1 MATQDDRDRLS
12 LQGAAR
18 QGLVEASTWLLVFVC
33 VIVVLMGVAAWA
45 QWRQSYLM
53 SQAMMERGDNLAHFL
68 YQADIEYIRLRERWP
83 RSSAEHDGASAQAL
97 QLRYDIFV
105 SRIEVLRNALKGRP
119 PGNAVDVMEALAQ
132 ANAFIARADQV
143 LGPGRPAP
151 DFAQL
156 QALREPLLSMDASL
170 RSLTMEAGGIVAAHA
185 TRVSEVS
192 RAHSRLGIGLSILLV
207 VMAVTLAIYGWQ
219 QWQRLQRRR
228 LLLEQ
233 LTDELRTAREAA
245 EVASAAKSSFLANMS
260 HEIRTPFQGLKGML
274 GLLSATPLDERQSG
288 YLRTASASADHL
300 LTLLNDI
307 LDMSRLESGR
317 MTLAPH
323 PMVLRELM
331 DEVDALMKPQAQLK
345 GLAFEIQLQPSVPV
359 RVMLDATR
367 VRQVLFNLVSNAIK
381 FTEQGGLRLEVAVHR
396 PETQPASDARA
407 ARSAV
412 PEEGMVHVDFRV
424 TDSGPGMDGETLD
437 RLFQRFSQ
445 GDESLSR
452 RFGGTGLG
460 LEISRNLARLMG
472 GDVSV
477 DSRLGQ
483 GSTFTFRVPLPVL
496 TEAMDEP
503 GFVPAAP
510 PGEART
516 LKVLVAED
524 NEVNRMVMEA
534 ILIGMGHD
542 VSFAENGEQAVH
554 LATSQDWDIVLMDLH
569 MPVMDGLEATQAIR
583 AHGHTRRATVPVVA
597 LTADVFVETRERC
610 AAAGVQDFLT
620 KPVDTSELAAC
631 LAALVTAQ
639 R

>member
-1 MATQDDRDRLS
+1 
-12 LQGAAR
+12 
-18 QGLVEASTWLLVFVC
+18 
-33 VIVVLMGVAAWA
+33 VIVVLMGVVAWA
-45 QWRQSYLM
+45 QWRQGSLM
-53 SQAMMERGDNLAHFL
+53 TQAMMQRGDNLAHFL

-119 PGNAVDVMEALAQ
+119 PGDAVDVMEALAQ

-143 LGPGRPAP
+143 LGPGRPAS

-156 QALREPLLSMDASL
+156 QALREPLLAMDASL
-170 RSLTMEAGGIVAAHA
+170 RSLTMEASRIVAAHA

-207 VMAVTLAIYGWQ
+207 VMAVTLGTYGWQ

-233 LTDELRTAREAA
+233 LADELRTAREAA

-274 GLLSATPLDERQSG
+274 GLLSATPLDGRQSG

-307 LDMSRLESGR
+307 LDTSRLESGR
-317 MTLAPH
+317 MTLAPY
-323 PMVLRELM
+323 PVVLRELVA
-331 DEVDALMKPQAQLK
+331 EVEALMRSQAQLK
-345 GLAFEIQLQPSVPV
+345 GLGFGIQVEPAVPT

-381 FTEQGGLRLEVAVHR
+381 FTEQGGVRLEVAVSR
-396 PETQPASDARA
+396 PVPGAASAARA
-407 ARSAV
+407 PAPAA
-412 PEEGMVHVDFRV
+412 PEGDTVDVEFRII
-424 TDSGPGMDGETLD
+424 DSGPGMDTDTLA

-477 DSRLGQ
+477 SSHVGQ
-483 GSTFTFRVPLPVL
+483 GSIFTFRLPLPVL
-496 TEAMDEP
+496 PEAPDVP
-503 GFVPAAP
+503 ALAPAAP
-510 PGEART
+510 PGQERT
-516 LKVLVAED
+516 LRVLVAED

-534 ILIGMGHD
+534 ILSGMGHD
-542 VSFAENGEQAVH
+542 VGFAENGEQAVQ
-554 LATSQDWDIVLMDLH
+554 LATEQDWDIVLMDLH
-569 MPVMDGLEATQAIR
+569 MPVMDGLDATRAIR
-583 AHGHTRRATVPVVA
+583 SHGHARRAVVPVVA

-610 AAAGVQDFLT
+610 AAAGIQAFLT

-631 LAALVTAQ
+631 LTLLVTAP